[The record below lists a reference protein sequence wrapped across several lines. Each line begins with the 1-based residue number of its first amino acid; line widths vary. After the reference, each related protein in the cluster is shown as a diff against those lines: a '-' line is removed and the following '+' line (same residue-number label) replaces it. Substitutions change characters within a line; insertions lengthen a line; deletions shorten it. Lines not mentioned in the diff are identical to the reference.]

1 MAINKIDKVKYTL
14 KNFPDQSKEL
24 WSQLFKSNSYA
35 DVTLVCNDKKPILA
49 HKIILS
55 ACSPVLGKIIEQS
68 GGPHPWIYLRGIDF
82 DEMNAII
89 HFMYL
94 GEASIEQNKV
104 NEFFEIAEDLEVSII
119 TNSQNTSEEV
129 IDKANKQENTKIN
142 EEQCKN
148 VSEVEGEI
156 QDNDT
161 DVMFED
167 EYDVSNIYAD
177 AGLDP
182 YESSNLFSNPPAPA
196 ESKELVSREVNKETF
211 DHENSSNSIS
221 TPSPPA
227 AESKELVSLECNNQT
242 CDCENC
248 GSQYPTQEGLDLH
261 RKLMHKEPKN
271 DPVETGRDPRSRSRR
286 NKVNASQSARNTKNE
301 IWKMDDEENYICII
315 CSTKRLKTKYT
326 VFKGLDE
333 HLKNKHGFESDHCP
347 ACDLMFRSNEY
358 LRLHMNTA
366 HIRTFNCRQ
375 CAFRSNDA
383 EALKSHEDGHQE
395 LVEGVKYNCNLCNY
409 SSGVKATLK
418 LHILQAH
425 IGKSYNCV
433 KCDFQTKD
441 RKLLKRHLED
451 THNKSQF
458 TTISTKDKHSKS
470 KNATFVNINS
480 TFLQM

>member
-68 GGPHPWIYLRGIDF
+68 GGPHPWIYLRGIDY

-119 TNSQNTSEEV
+119 TNSQNTSEE
-129 IDKANKQENTKIN
+129 ENTKII

-148 VSEVEGEI
+148 ESEVEGEI

-167 EYDVSNIYAD
+167 EYDVSNIFAD

-227 AESKELVSLECNNQT
+227 AESKGLVSLECNNQT

-315 CSTKRLKTKYT
+315 CSTKRSTTKYT
-326 VFKGLDE
+326 IFKGLDE

-366 HIRTFNCRQ
+366 HIRTF
-375 CAFRSNDA
+375 
-383 EALKSHEDGHQE
+383 
-395 LVEGVKYNCNLCNY
+395 
-409 SSGVKATLK
+409 K

-458 TTISTKDKHSKS
+458 TTISTKDEHSKS